1 MMGQRHEVT
10 KAGAGAVQG
19 TEELEEVL
27 SQRLQELPPPGESSH
42 GGSRDSPCGD
52 MPFLVDFEQRR
63 RVRKLPVNDLLGG
76 EGGWGTQG

>member
-1 MMGQRHEVT
+1 M
-10 KAGAGAVQG
+10 VQG

-42 GGSRDSPCGD
+42 GGSRDSPRGD

-63 RVRKLPVNDLLGG
+63 RVRMLPVNDLLWAGG
-76 EGGWGTQG
+76 EGGTEGCMC